1 MFGNITINPFV
12 KLTLIK
18 KENRGK
24 LSLQVITRKK
34 KKKPLR
40 RKQSKSFMTW
50 DLVISSSK

>member
-34 KKKPLR
+34 KKT
-40 RKQSKSFMTW
+40 S
-50 DLVISSSK
+50 